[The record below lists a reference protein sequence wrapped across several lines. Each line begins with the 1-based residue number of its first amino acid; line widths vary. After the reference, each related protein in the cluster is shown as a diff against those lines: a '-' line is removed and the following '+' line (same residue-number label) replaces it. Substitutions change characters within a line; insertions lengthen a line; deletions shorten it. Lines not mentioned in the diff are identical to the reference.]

1 MSKRFVSE
9 KRDPYYRRAKEVG
22 YRARSAYKLLQI
34 HDVFGILGP
43 EVTRV
48 VDLCSAPGSWSQ
60 VLSQRLVVER
70 RAAEKEVET
79 LNGAAAASPSPCI
92 AAAQIVAV
100 DLQAMAPVEGV
111 IVIQGDITARKTATD
126 ITSAFAGAPA
136 DLVVCDGAPDVT
148 GLHDVDEFL
157 QWQLLASAVNI
168 ASHVLDAKSGRG
180 TFVAKIFTGPN
191 TGLLVTALRALFR
204 DVSVYKPLSSR
215 PGSHEAFIIAQVF
228 SPPLD
233 WIPSWDAPALAN
245 GTLSEK
251 KGDASAIDR
260 LIALG
265 DLARATGRLGAAAV
279 ENVDII
285 LGTLSSSFNENE
297 ERRREDQINEENDAL
312 VEEDEEEVFVD
323 DMNDINAASLGYPI
337 RTDVVSIETNIK

>member
-70 RAAEKEVET
+70 RAV
-79 LNGAAAASPSPCI
+79 PHI

-111 IVIQGDITARKTATD
+111 IIIQGDITARKTATD
-126 ITSAFAGAPA
+126 ITSAFAGSPA

-180 TFVAKIFTGPN
+180 AFVAKIFTGPN
-191 TGLLVTALRALFR
+191 TGLLVTALRSLFR
-204 DVSVYKPLSSR
+204 DVTVYKPLSSR

-233 WIPSWDAPALAN
+233 WTPSWDAPALAN

-251 KGDASAIDR
+251 TASASVIDR

-265 DLARATGRLGAAAV
+265 DLARATAGSTAVVV
-279 ENVDII
+279 EN
-285 LGTLSSSFNENE
+285 GTLSSSSSSFGGENE
-297 ERRREDQINEENDAL
+297 ERRREKEDNDDAIYIETLEEDRVR
-312 VEEDEEEVFVD
+312 VEEDEDEEEDFVD
-323 DMNDINAASLGYPI
+323 DMNDITAFNLGYPI
-337 RTDVVSIETNIK
+337 RTDVVSIEQNIK